1 MTEALISAVVD
12 VTLTKAISILE
23 EQINLHWDFKYDLNK
38 LRDSFTMTHAF
49 LRDAETRQVDDEAV
63 KLWLQLLRRVASKAD
78 DVLDELAYEHLRRKV
93 ENDQLRKKVSN
104 FFSPSKNPMAFPLKM
119 AKKVKSINTSLK
131 KINHR
136 ARDFGLQQRVPTMSS
151 LSRGSQATHS
161 VGDSSQV
168 VGREADVSKIIDLL
182 IGSSTRQTFS
192 IVSIVGM
199 GGLGKTT
206 LAKSVCNH
214 KQTQNYFN
222 TTIWVCVSENFDVQ
236 RILQEMLESLTRKPC
251 EMKNKDALVKEV
263 EKELEGKTFLLVLDD
278 VWDEGTRNWED
289 LRGSLMGINENKRS
303 RSSILVTTRIEKV
316 AVLRETPSENRYHL
330 KSLIDDECW
339 GIIKN
344 RAFQS
349 SSISPELED
358 IGRAIAHKCRG
369 VPLVAIVI
377 GGTMCNKLD
386 KDEWVSLRDSF
397 LWDSLENSEGIV
409 GVLRLSFDRL
419 SSPALKQCFVYCS
432 IFPKD
437 FTIQKEQLIQLWMA
451 EGFLQQFK
459 RSSLTFEDIGNE
471 YFNDLLS
478 NSLLQDVEK
487 DLYGCITSCKMHD
500 LVHDLTLSIRN
511 SETSN
516 ASHIQQQNVFDGI
529 KLWHSLFFKSGS
541 FHLVRDFKGL
551 RVLNFCDADIGSL
564 PVSIGSLKHLRYFD
578 ISRTRIHRLPE
589 SITQLYHLQTLRLLY
604 CWSLILPKKGM
615 ENLVSLR
622 HLCFNDNLVLKG
634 IGALTNLQTLPR
646 FNVSTE
652 RSCGIGELA
661 YLSELGGELTLVNL
675 QKVRNKE
682 EAREA
687 KLMEKKKLDKLKYEW
702 KYGGIEDCCNDEEVL
717 EGLEPHS
724 NLKCLTI
731 ESYRGRHLPSWL
743 ARKTGVSGP
752 SACFQPINLVVLK
765 LSECENLEEW
775 LIQVEPTIPVFP
787 SLKELKIES
796 CGKLSRV
803 PAMSRFS
810 SLEILFIGWCKELS
824 WIGEG
829 EGDGLFP
836 STLKRLTLRSC
847 RNLRS
852 IPSVEGGISFLQEL
866 NVESCENLCKI
877 EERLLASTCL
887 ESARI
892 IECPNLICIP
902 LNGGSYQSLMNLLII
917 RCDRLREI
925 DGGQTMSTI
934 LKIIRIIDCPN
945 LTFIPS
951 IDGCSSL
958 LELYLNGLKR
968 LTSLPSG
975 LSTCTSLEYLYIED
989 CSNLNVESI
998 PGESIDCLTR
1008 LKFLSLAAF
1017 YQRLSTIKGK
1027 PRRAVQGLPHS
1038 KNQH

>member
-1 MTEALISAVVD
+1 MAEALTCAAVD
-12 VTLTKAISILE
+12 VTLTKTISILE
-23 EQINLHWDFKYDLNK
+23 QQINLHWEFKDDLNK
-38 LRDSFTMTHAF
+38 LRDSITMTHAF

-63 KLWLQLLRRVASKAD
+63 KLWLQLLRKVASEAD

-104 FFSPSKNPMAFPLKM
+104 FFSPSKNPMSFPLKM
-119 AKKVKSINTSLK
+119 AKKVKRINTSLK
-131 KINHR
+131 EINHR
-136 ARDFGLQQRVPTMSS
+136 ARDFGLQQRVPTMSP
-151 LSRGSQATHS
+151 LSRGSQGTHS

-263 EKELEGKTFLLVLDD
+263 EKELEGKTYLLVLDD
-278 VWDEGTRNWED
+278 VWDEGTKNWED
-289 LRGSLMGINENKRS
+289 LRGCLLGINENKRS
-303 RSSILVTTRIEKV
+303 RSSILVTTRIEKL
-316 AVLRETPSENRYHL
+316 AVVRETPSENRYHL

-397 LWDSLENSEGIV
+397 LWDSLEMSERIV
-409 GVLRLSFDRL
+409 GVLRLSFNRL

-437 FTIQKEQLIQLWMA
+437 FRIQKEELIQLWMA
-451 EGFLQQFK
+451 EGFLQQSNG
-459 RSSLTFEDIGNE
+459 SSLTFEDIGNE

-487 DLYGCITSCKMHD
+487 DLYGCITGCKMHD
-500 LVHDLTLSIRN
+500 LVHDLAQSIRD
-511 SETSN
+511 SETGKTSN
-516 ASHIQQQNVFDGI
+516 IQQQNVFVGM
-529 KLWHSLFFKSGS
+529 KLWHSLFFKSS
-541 FHLVRDFKGL
+541 FFHLERDFKGL

-564 PVSIGSLKHLRYFD
+564 PDSIGSLKHLRYFD
-578 ISRTRIHRLPE
+578 ISGTYISRLPE
-589 SITQLYHLQTLRLLY
+589 SITQLYHLQTLKLLR
-604 CWSLILPKKGM
+604 CDLKKLPKGM
-615 ENLVSLR
+615 KNLVCLR
-622 HLCFNDNLVLKG
+622 HFCFDDKWLVLNG
-634 IGALTNLQTLPR
+634 IGVLTNLQTLPI

-652 RSCGIGELA
+652 RSCGIGELG
-661 YLSELGGELTLVNL
+661 YLSELGGKLALFNL
-675 QKVRNKE
+675 QHLRNKE

-687 KLMEKKKLDKLKYEW
+687 KLLDKKKLHKLKYEW
-702 KYGGIEDCCNDEEVL
+702 YYGRNEDCSNDEEVL

-724 NLKCLTI
+724 NLKSLTI
-731 ESYRGRHLPSWL
+731 KNYRGRHFPSWL
-743 ARKTGVSGP
+743 AKKTGVSDP

-787 SLKELKIES
+787 SLKKLIIES
-796 CGKLSRV
+796 CGKLRRV
-803 PAMSRFS
+803 PAMNRFS

-829 EGDGLFP
+829 EGDGDGLFS
-836 STLKRLTLRSC
+836 STLKKLTIEDC
-847 RNLRS
+847 RNLKS

-866 NVESCENLCKI
+866 DV
-877 EERLLASTCL
+877 
-887 ESARI
+887 
-892 IECPNLICIP
+892 
-902 LNGGSYQSLMNLLII
+902 
-917 RCDRLREI
+917 DR
-925 DGGQTMSTI
+925 
-934 LKIIRIIDCPN
+934 
-945 LTFIPS
+945 
-951 IDGCSSL
+951 
-958 LELYLNGLKR
+958 
-968 LTSLPSG
+968 
-975 LSTCTSLEYLYIED
+975 
-989 CSNLNVESI
+989 
-998 PGESIDCLTR
+998 
-1008 LKFLSLAAF
+1008 
-1017 YQRLSTIKGK
+1017 
-1027 PRRAVQGLPHS
+1027 
-1038 KNQH
+1038 